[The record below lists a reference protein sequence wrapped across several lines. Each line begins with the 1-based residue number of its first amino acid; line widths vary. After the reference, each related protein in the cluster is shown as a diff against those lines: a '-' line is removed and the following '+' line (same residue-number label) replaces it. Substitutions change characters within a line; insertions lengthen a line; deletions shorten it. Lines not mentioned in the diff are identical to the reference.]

1 MSTASLRNDHT
12 LIEKVLNALET
23 TVSLLVEGKCIPEQI
38 LLPTIDFTQ
47 NFTHVCHHGKEEE
60 GLFPA
65 LGQTGMPKN
74 MGPIYRML
82 LEHKMTEQLAE
93 QIEVN
98 TKLYLE
104 SGNSSKLILALQNYV
119 THVRDHLW
127 KENNRLF
134 MMADSRLNNVSKEVD
149 DRLQK
154 IEHAKLEELGKSRSE
169 YETLA
174 DELEKSVSKI

>member
-1 MSTASLRNDHT
+1 MSTASLRNDHK

-23 TVSLLVEGKCIPEQI
+23 TTSLLMEGKSIPEQI

-60 GLFPA
+60 VLFPA
-65 LGQTGMPKN
+65 LGQSGMPTK
-74 MGPIYRML
+74 MGPIPRMIM
-82 LEHKMTEQLAE
+82 EHKITNQLAV
-93 QIEVN
+93 QIEVSA
-98 TKLYLE
+98 KAYLE
-104 SGNSSKLILALQNYV
+104 SGNSEELIASLQNYV
-119 THVRDHLW
+119 RHVREHLW

-149 DRLQK
+149 DRLEK
-154 IEHAKLEELGKSRSE
+154 IEDVKLKEIGKSRSD

-174 DELEKSVSKI
+174 EELEKSVTKI

>member
-1 MSTASLRNDHT
+1 MSTTSLRNDHK

-23 TVSLLVEGKCIPEQI
+23 TISLLIDGKNIPEQI

-65 LGQTGMPKN
+65 LGQSGMPTK
-74 MGPIYRML
+74 MGPIPRMI
-82 LEHKMTEQLAE
+82 LEHKMTNQLAG
-93 QIEVN
+93 QIEVSA
-98 TKLYLE
+98 KAYLR
-104 SGNSSKLILALQNYV
+104 SRNSEELITSLKNYV
-119 THVRDHLW
+119 IHVRDHLW

-134 MMADSRLNNVSKEVD
+134 MMADSRLNNVSKDVD
-149 DRLQK
+149 HRLEK
-154 IEHAKLEELGKSRSE
+154 IEQIKLKEIGKSRSD
-169 YETLA
+169 YEALA